1 MAAKEG
7 LTFRFVVQ
15 PEKLSLY
22 ARFLASSLR
31 RFGPPGIVLQ
41 ACVPSHMALDSSTL
55 SLFDRLDVEVVRFE
69 AELWRK
75 YGYPIGNKVDVAALP
90 AATGHVVVMDSDMI
104 ALRRFRTDELTGLDL
119 GMRPIMGPQVF
130 VGENRRQIEDFVSKN
145 VVPAPRAELG
155 RLMAIR
161 TPAKVGF
168 PVFNSG
174 FIVMRSGLGFGE
186 RLRELTSLA
195 LETETLAPK
204 VRRPFA
210 DQLALACLALERAP
224 AVTALATSWNCHVK
238 TPAARATIWHYFQF
252 TRLIHRPFGR
262 KLVFSLQEEFEK
274 HGFNLLGER
283 SRREVMP
290 KPRRA

>member
-1 MAAKEG
+1 MAVKG

-31 RFGPPGIVLQ
+31 RFGPSGIVLQ
-41 ACVPSHMALDSSTL
+41 AFVPSHMALDSSTL
-55 SLFDRLDVEVVRFE
+55 ALFDALDVEVVRFE

-75 YGYPIGNKVDVAALP
+75 YSYPIGNKIDIAALP
-90 AATGHVVVMDSDMI
+90 AETGHVVVMDSDMI
-104 ALRRFRTDELTGLDL
+104 ALRPFRIDELTGLDL

-130 VGENRRQIEDFVSKN
+130 VGENRRQIEDFVSRN
-145 VVPAPRAELG
+145 VVPAPRSELAG
-155 RLMAIR
+155 LMAIR
-161 TPAKVGF
+161 TPAQVGF

-174 FIVMRSGLGFGE
+174 FIVMRSGLGLGE

-195 LETETLAPK
+195 LETEALAPK

-224 AVTALATSWNCHVK
+224 AVTPLATGWNCHVK
-238 TPAARATIWHYFQF
+238 APAARAIIWHYFQF
-252 TRLIHRPFGR
+252 ARLIHRPFGR
-262 KLVFSLQEEFEK
+262 KLVASLQEEFER
-274 HGFNLLGER
+274 HDFNLLGER
-283 SRREVMP
+283 SRREVIP
-290 KPRRA
+290 TARRA

>member
-1 MAAKEG
+1 
-7 LTFRFVVQ
+7 
-15 PEKLSLY
+15 
-22 ARFLASSLR
+22 
-31 RFGPPGIVLQ
+31 
-41 ACVPSHMALDSSTL
+41 
-55 SLFDRLDVEVVRFE
+55 
-69 AELWRK
+69 
-75 YGYPIGNKVDVAALP
+75 
-90 AATGHVVVMDSDMI
+90 
-104 ALRRFRTDELTGLDL
+104 
-119 GMRPIMGPQVF
+119 
-130 VGENRRQIEDFVSKN
+130 
-145 VVPAPRAELG
+145 
-155 RLMAIR
+155 MAIR

-174 FIVMRSGLGFGE
+174 FIVMRSGLGLGE
-186 RLRELTSLA
+186 RLRELTSRA

-204 VRRPFA
+204 VRRPFS

-224 AVTALATSWNCHVK
+224 AVTPLATSWNCHVK

-290 KPRRA
+290 TPRRALRRPS